1 MTTRTTTTTTDRS
14 SAGAPPSSPPAGT
27 ALPSPSAAV
36 TDDTVTDAAT
46 GTGTESPPA
55 TAPAVPDKTE
65 PAETAP
71 AGTDTAETAPAG
83 TDRAGTAPAETEAAG
98 TGTLEADAGDE
109 ATSGGRRFR
118 RAPRARRRGLAPGK
132 RLPAS
137 RLIGPALF
145 LALWAVASA
154 AGQLDPGAIP
164 APWTVLRTTGHLW
177 TDGTLPTD
185 VLTSLERAGY
195 GFAFGLTAGVLLAL
209 ASGLS
214 RVGEA
219 LIDGTVQLNR
229 AIPTLGLI
237 PLFILWLGIGETF
250 KIAIIAIVV
259 YIPIY
264 LNLHSA
270 LSGIDHRFVELAEVQ
285 GLSRLRFV
293 REIVIPGALPGFFVG
308 LRLGVTGSWL
318 SLVVLEQINATSG
331 LGYMMFQAQNYGRT
345 DIILVGLLIYG
356 IFGLVSDSAV
366 RLIERKVLSWRR
378 TLSS

>member
-1 MTTRTTTTTTDRS
+1 MTTTETATDTATGPTTAGPTGTATT
-14 SAGAPPSSPPAGT
+14 AGT
-27 ALPSPSAAV
+27 ATAAAAAAV
-36 TDDTVTDAAT
+36 TEDTED
-46 GTGTESPPA
+46 TE
-55 TAPAVPDKTE
+55 
-65 PAETAP
+65 
-71 AGTDTAETAPAG
+71 DTAQDGSRP
-83 TDRAGTAPAETEAAG
+83 
-98 TGTLEADAGDE
+98 
-109 ATSGGRRFR
+109 RRTR
-118 RAPRARRRGLAPGK
+118 HRGLAPGK

-137 RLIGPALF
+137 RLIGPVLF
-145 LALWAVASA
+145 LALWAAASA

-164 APWTVLRTTGHLW
+164 APWTVLRTAGHLW

-195 GFAFGLTAGVLLAL
+195 GFALGLTAGVLLAL
-209 ASGLS
+209 AAGLS

-270 LSGIDHRFVELAEVQ
+270 LSGIDHRYVELAEVQ

-378 TLSS
+378 TLSN

>member
-1 MTTRTTTTTTDRS
+1 MTTRTTTAAR
-14 SAGAPPSSPPAGT
+14 
-27 ALPSPSAAV
+27 SAASATPSTAITEEPATTSASV
-36 TDDTVTDAAT
+36 ADSISTSPTDAGR
-46 GTGTESPPA
+46 GTGT
-55 TAPAVPDKTE
+55 
-65 PAETAP
+65 
-71 AGTDTAETAPAG
+71 DTSN
-83 TDRAGTAPAETEAAG
+83 
-98 TGTLEADAGDE
+98 EADETKA
-109 ATSGGRRFR
+109 ASRNRRS
-118 RAPRARRRGLAPGK
+118 PRTRRRSLAPGK

-195 GFAFGLTAGVLLAL
+195 GFGFGLTAGVVLAL

-270 LSGIDHRFVELAEVQ
+270 LSGIDHRYVELAEVQ

-308 LRLGVTGSWL
+308 LRLGVTASWL

-378 TLSS
+378 TLSN

>member
-1 MTTRTTTTTTDRS
+1 MTTTETATDTATGPTTAGTTGTATT
-14 SAGAPPSSPPAGT
+14 AGT
-27 ALPSPSAAV
+27 ATAAAAV
-36 TDDTVTDAAT
+36 AVT
-46 GTGTESPPA
+46 E
-55 TAPAVPDKTE
+55 
-65 PAETAP
+65 
-71 AGTDTAETAPAG
+71 DTAQDGSRP
-83 TDRAGTAPAETEAAG
+83 
-98 TGTLEADAGDE
+98 
-109 ATSGGRRFR
+109 RRTR
-118 RAPRARRRGLAPGK
+118 HRGLAPGK

-137 RLIGPALF
+137 RLIGPVLF
-145 LALWAVASA
+145 LALWAAASA

-164 APWTVLRTTGHLW
+164 APWTVLRTAGHLW

-195 GFAFGLTAGVLLAL
+195 GFALGLTAGVLLAL
-209 ASGLS
+209 AAGLS

-270 LSGIDHRFVELAEVQ
+270 LSGIDHRYVELAEVQ

-378 TLSS
+378 TLSN